1 MLGIIFAL
9 QVVLRRSKCHFFL
22 KKRRQMHIAK
32 VDAFA
37 TNTERTIEPYQKEKE
52 VSLHNNK
59 KN

>member
-1 MLGIIFAL
+1 
-9 QVVLRRSKCHFFL
+9 
-22 KKRRQMHIAK
+22 MHIAK